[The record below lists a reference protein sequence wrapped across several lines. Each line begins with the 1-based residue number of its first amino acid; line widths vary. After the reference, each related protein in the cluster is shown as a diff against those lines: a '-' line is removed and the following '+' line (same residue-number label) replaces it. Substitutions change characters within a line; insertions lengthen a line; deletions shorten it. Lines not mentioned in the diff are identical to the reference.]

1 MQEQMGAK
9 RKLDE
14 AMMDKVVGTFRTL
27 PIIRFTREF
36 VLDSQGGGWTGVL
49 LLTDGKATFTQDQT
63 TFMRVRS
70 PRVAS
75 PVAIP
80 STPSPSHRRF
90 CSRRL
95 NCPTSTTTASMARLL
110 SFVSITRARCCRHG
124 ESATSTSSWPGS
136 RRPQKLMSQMDWA

>member
-27 PIIRFTREF
+27 PIIHFTREF

-70 PRVAS
+70 PRVATWL
-75 PVAIP
+75 A
-80 STPSPSHRRF
+80 RRVGACPPRVYF
-90 CSRRL
+90 FMIFSERRSR
-95 NCPTSTTTASMARLL
+95 AQAG
-110 SFVSITRARCCRHG
+110 F
-124 ESATSTSSWPGS
+124 
-136 RRPQKLMSQMDWA
+136 